1 MSKPGRSLHVTEETV
16 YRDSNKRSYLVIDMV
31 IQSGTTEHSAFVI
44 RMDNK
49 GVFLYKPYQ
58 KKRGKIMSGI
68 LMMVIA
74 IVVLGGAYLLY
85 GRYLQNKWGIDPKA
99 KTPAY
104 EMEDGVDYVP
114 ADTNVVFGHQF
125 ASIAGAGPING
136 PIQAAIF
143 GWLPVMLWILIGGVF
158 FGAVQDFASMYA
170 SVKNKGRT
178 IGYIIE
184 EYIGKLG
191 KKLFLLFCWLF
202 CILVV
207 AAFADVVAGTF
218 NGFATSDAGVVTK
231 VAANGAVATT
241 SMLFILEA
249 VVLGFFL
256 KYTKFNKWINT
267 AVAIVLLVAA
277 IVLGLNFPMYVSL
290 GTWHIIIFAYI
301 LVASVAPVWALLQPR
316 DYLNSYL
323 LIFMIV
329 GAVIGVFVANP
340 SCNLKAFTSFNVDG
354 QYMFPILFVTIAC
367 GAVSGFHSLVSSGT
381 ASKQIKNEKN
391 MLPVSFGA
399 MLMESML
406 AIIALIAV
414 ASFADGEAAA
424 QGLTTQPQIFA
435 GAIANFLSVV
445 GLPHSLV
452 FTLINLAVSAF
463 ALTSLDSVARV
474 GRLSFQ
480 EFFLDSDT
488 DEENMSPFLKVVT
501 NKYFATVITLV
512 LAYMLTKVG
521 YAEIWPLFGS
531 ANQLLSVL
539 ALVACAVF
547 LKKTK
552 RQGCILWIP
561 MVFMMAVTFTALGMT
576 ITKLS
581 KALLSTGLDL
591 GNTLQLVFAV
601 LLLILGVLVAIQG
614 VKKLLEKQEA

>member
-1 MSKPGRSLHVTEETV
+1 M
-16 YRDSNKRSYLVIDMV
+16 N
-31 IQSGTTEHSAFVI
+31 
-44 RMDNK
+44 
-49 GVFLYKPYQ
+49 
-58 KKRGKIMSGI
+58 GI

-85 GRYLQNKWGIDPKA
+85 GRYLQNKWGIDPNA

-104 EMEDGVDYVP
+104 ELQDGVDYVP

-136 PIQAAIF
+136 PIQAAVF
-143 GWLPVMLWILIGGVF
+143 GWLPVLLWLLVGGVF

-218 NGFATSDAGVVTK
+218 NGFTVPEVAGQAVEKTSILFIFE
-231 VAANGAVATT
+231 AVALGMILKYAKLNKWVNTVIAIA
-241 SMLFILEA
+241 MLVVA
-249 VVLGFFL
+249 VV
-256 KYTKFNKWINT
+256 I
-267 AVAIVLLVAA
+267 
-277 IVLGLNFPMYVSL
+277 GLNFPVYL
-290 GTWHIIIFAYI
+290 TRETWHLFIFAYI
-301 LVASVAPVWALLQPR
+301 FIASVVPVWALLQPR

-329 GAVIGVFVANP
+329 GAVIGIFVSNP
-340 SCNLKAFTSFNVDG
+340 SCNLQAFTSFNVDG

-406 AIIALIAV
+406 GVIALIAV
-414 ASFADGEAAA
+414 ASFAKGEAAA

-435 GAIANFLSVV
+435 GAIANFLSAV
-445 GLPHSLV
+445 GLPHNLV

-463 ALTSLDSVARV
+463 ALTSLDSVARI

-480 EFFLDSDT
+480 EFFLDEGVT
-488 DEENMSPFLKVVT
+488 DDNMTPFQKVVT

-512 LAYMLTKVG
+512 LAFLLAKVG

-552 RQGCILWIP
+552 RQGWMLWVP
-561 MVFMMAVTFTALGMT
+561 MFFMMAVTFTALGMT
-576 ITKLS
+576 IYKLS
-581 KALLSTGLDL
+581 GAFATTGLSL
-591 GNTLQLVFAV
+591 GNTLQLIFAV
-601 LLLILGVLVAIQG
+601 LLLILGVIVAVQG
-614 VKKLLEKQEA
+614 VKKLFEKNEEKEVA

>member
-1 MSKPGRSLHVTEETV
+1 
-16 YRDSNKRSYLVIDMV
+16 
-31 IQSGTTEHSAFVI
+31 
-44 RMDNK
+44 
-49 GVFLYKPYQ
+49 
-58 KKRGKIMSGI
+58 MSGI

-85 GRYLQNKWGIDPKA
+85 GRYLQKKWGIDPNA

-104 EMEDGVDYVP
+104 ELEDGVDYVP

-136 PIQAAIF
+136 PIQAAMF
-143 GWLPVMLWILIGGVF
+143 GWLPVMLWILVGGVF

-184 EYIGKLG
+184 SYIGKIG

-202 CILVV
+202 CILVI

-218 NGFATSDAGVVTK
+218 NGYSTTDGVVSTIT
-231 VAANGAVATT
+231 ANGAVATT

-249 VVLGFFL
+249 VLLGIII
-256 KYTKFNKWINT
+256 KYAKLNKWANT
-267 AVAIVLLVAA
+267 AIAIVMLVAA
-277 IVLGLNFPMYVSL
+277 VALGLQFPMYLTRS
-290 GTWHIIIFAYI
+290 TWHIIIFVYI
-301 LVASVAPVWALLQPR
+301 MIACVVPVWALLQPR

-323 LIFMIV
+323 LIFMIIAAVV
-329 GAVIGVFVANP
+329 GIFVANP
-340 SCNLKAFTSFNVDG
+340 ACNLEAFNGFTVNG
-354 QYMFPILFVTIAC
+354 QYLFPILFVTIAC

-381 ASKQIKNEKN
+381 ASKQIKNEKS

-414 ASFADGEAAA
+414 ASFGNGEAAA

-435 GAIANFLSVV
+435 GAIANFLTVA
-445 GLPHSLV
+445 GLPHELV

-463 ALTSLDSVARV
+463 ALTSLDSVARI

-480 EFFLDSDT
+480 EFFMDSDT
-488 DEENMSPFLKVVT
+488 DDANMSPVLKVLT
-501 NKYFATVITLV
+501 NKYFSTILTLV
-512 LAYMLTKVG
+512 LAYLLAKVG

-552 RQGCILWIP
+552 RQGFMLWIP
-561 MVFMMAVTFTALGMT
+561 MGFMMAVTFTALSMT
-576 ITKLS
+576 IVKLTK
-581 KALLSTGLDL
+581 AFATTGLSL
-591 GNTLQLVFAV
+591 GNTLQLIFAV
-601 LLLILGVLVAIQG
+601 LLLILGVIVAVQG
-614 VKKLLEKQEA
+614 IRKLFEKNTEEKVAA